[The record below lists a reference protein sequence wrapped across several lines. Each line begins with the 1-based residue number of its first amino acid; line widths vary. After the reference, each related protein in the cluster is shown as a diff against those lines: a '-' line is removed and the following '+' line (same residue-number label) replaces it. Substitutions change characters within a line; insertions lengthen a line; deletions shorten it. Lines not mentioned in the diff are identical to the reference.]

1 MTDSVQA
8 TGSSR
13 PGPGQDD
20 AATGPEAELKAEQA
34 YVLRLYERLD
44 DIRRQTIQ
52 LRDRYLRDSDGTP
65 GGRVERDIA
74 YARHASSLVALNAAE
89 DKLCFGRL
97 DFEDGEDAHIGRMG
111 IFDDRGDQKQLLMDW
126 RAPSA
131 RPFYVATAIAPL
143 GVHRRRH
150 LRTRRRVVESLSDEY
165 LQIRTDGEAGT
176 GLEGGGAPLI
186 GEAALLAALEA
197 PRTGRMGDIVET
209 IQAEQD
215 RIIRAD
221 QRGVM
226 VVQGG
231 PGTGKTAVALHRA
244 AYLLY
249 THREQL
255 THRGVLV
262 VGPNATFLRYISQVL
277 PSLGENA
284 VVLSTPA
291 DLFPGLRATVVD
303 EPAVAALKGQTRMAG
318 VLANALLD
326 RQRMPAV
333 ARKIDF
339 EAVPGR
345 VLTIDKA
352 LMKRAQARAWG
363 TRAPHNQARRV
374 FVRTILD
381 GLLKQTVEKIDSRGV
396 RAGGEAGDRIVTPE
410 DRDALRRELMTD
422 ENVRDALAEL
432 WPRLTPQTLLADLL
446 GSERRLAFAAP
457 DHSPADRE
465 LLSRPA
471 PGATPARGVRR
482 VWTTSDVALLDEAAE
497 LIGPDD
503 QAERDRL
510 ARERTEN
517 TDYAQE
523 VMELLDT
530 SPDGEGEGLAGM
542 VGMVSA
548 EDLADLQE
556 ERVTLT
562 STAERA
568 LSDRE
573 WTYGHI
579 IVDEAQELSPMI
591 WRLLMRRN
599 PLRSMTL
606 VGDLAQTSDP
616 AGATSW
622 GRVLRP
628 YVRDAWRLEPL
639 TVNYRTPAE
648 IMAVADRV
656 LHRID
661 PGLAGPTSVRE
672 AGVLPWRVRA
682 ADGELAATAARV
694 VAQEAASL
702 DGRQLAVLVAP
713 DDVPA
718 VDAAVR
724 AALPDL
730 TQPRGDDL
738 PPVVQVM
745 TVRDAKGLE
754 FDVVV
759 VVEPAAVVASSRRGW
774 NDLYVALTRSTQRL
788 GVVHT
793 GDVPAE
799 LTDLQDVP
807 APS

>member
-1 MTDSVQA
+1 MTDSVQE
-8 TGSSR
+8 SSR
-13 PGPGQDD
+13 GQSAPDSTP
-20 AATGPEAELKAEQA
+20 TGPEAELQGEQA

-74 YARHASSLVALNAAE
+74 YARHANSLVALNAAE

-97 DFEDGEDAHIGRMG
+97 DFADGEDAHIGRMG
-111 IFDDRGDQKQLLMDW
+111 IFDDRGDQRQLLMDW

-143 GVHRRRH
+143 GVRRRRH

-165 LQIRTDGEAGT
+165 LQVRTSGEKGAD
-176 GLEGGGAPLI
+176 LEGGATPLI

-262 VGPNATFLRYISQVL
+262 VGPNETFLRYISQVL

-291 DLFPGLRATVVD
+291 DLYPGLRATVVD

-318 VLANALLD
+318 VLTNALLD
-326 RQRMPAV
+326 RQRMPSRPV
-333 ARKIDF
+333 TIDF

-345 VLTIDKA
+345 TLTMDKA
-352 LMKRAQARAWG
+352 LMNRAQQRAWG
-363 TRAPHNQARRV
+363 TRLPHNQARRV
-374 FVRTILD
+374 FVRTVLD
-381 GLLKQTVEKIDSRGV
+381 GLLRQVVDRIDSRGV
-396 RAGGEAGDRIVTPE
+396 RAGGEPGDRIVTPE
-410 DRDALRRELMTD
+410 DKDGLRRELMTD
-422 ENVRDALAEL
+422 ENVRDALAVL
-432 WPRLTPQTLLADLL
+432 WPRLTPQTLLADLF

-471 PGATPARGVRR
+471 PGATPTGRARR

-497 LIGPDD
+497 LLGPDD
-503 QAERDRL
+503 SAERDRL

-523 VMELLDT
+523 VMDLLDT

-548 EDLADLQE
+548 EDLAALQE
-556 ERVTLT
+556 ERVTLS

-568 LSDRE
+568 LQDRE

-579 IVDEAQELSPMI
+579 IVDEAQELSPMT

-628 YVRDAWRLEPL
+628 YVRDQWRLEPL

-656 LHRID
+656 LHRI
-661 PGLAGPTSVRE
+661 GAELVGPTSVRE
-672 AGVLPWRVRA
+672 AGVQPWRVRA
-682 ADGELAATAARV
+682 ADGDLPGAVARV
-694 VAQEAASL
+694 VAAESSTLQ
-702 DGRQLAVLVAP
+702 GRQLAVLVAP
-713 DDVPA
+713 DQVEA
-718 VDAAVR
+718 VAAAVG
-724 AALPDL
+724 AALPQL
-730 TQPRGDDL
+730 TTPRGNDL
-738 PPVVQVM
+738 PPVVQVL
-745 TVRDAKGLE
+745 TVREAKGLE

-759 VVEPAAVVASSRRGW
+759 VVEPAAVVASSARGW

-793 GDVPAE
+793 GAVLDE
-799 LTDLQDVP
+799 LTDLRELPGP
-807 APS
+807 A